1 MIGKIRQKKSYTF
14 SKVELNKQ
22 DIYNLQTSIIGFMGI
37 LGVIFIHSN
46 NIGAYGLKFE
56 NGILSGVIGIIEI
69 VIIKLAAMA
78 NSYFFMI
85 SGYHFYYGIS
95 KEKIKGKLHRRIKT
109 LVLPYLIA
117 VCLSII
123 YYFMISIIPGLM
135 ERLGMP
141 LISWSPQLIVCQVFN
156 PTFDYPLWFANY
168 LIVFSF
174 FSPVLYWIYNKR
186 RLSYIVL
193 VLLISTNIFSLVN
206 NSYYNWLSVYYIGGF
221 IGFNTKEFTNGLSVS
236 KINKPRWLVYVV
248 LFAITII
255 MVFEE
260 VFNFSDF
267 ASRAYMYIS
276 PFVIWEIVERKIQ
289 RENKIIKIRW
299 WMSITFFVYSYH
311 VFILPVITKIIKMIL
326 PNNPITA
333 ILNFVV
339 SPLLTYSIL
348 IVIAKILKLKPMLWK
363 LINGGRG
370 N

>member
-1 MIGKIRQKKSYTF
+1 MIGEIKQKKSYTL
-14 SKVELNKQ
+14 SKDEVNKEG
-22 DIYNLQTSIIGFMGI
+22 IYNLQTSIIGFIGI

-56 NGILSGVIGIIEI
+56 NGISSGLIGIIEI
-69 VIIKLAAMA
+69 VIIKLAAVA

-95 KEKIKGKLHRRIKT
+95 KEKIRGKLHRRIKT

-117 VCLSII
+117 VCLSIF
-123 YYFMISIIPGLM
+123 YYFMISVVPGLM

-141 LISWSPQLIVCQVFN
+141 LISWTPELIVCQFLN

-168 LIVFSF
+168 LILFSY
-174 FSPVLYWIYNKR
+174 FSPVLFWVYNKR

-193 VLLISTNIFSLVN
+193 VLLIGTNVFSLVN
-206 NSYYNWLSVYYIGGF
+206 NSYYNWLSVYYLGGF
-221 IGFNTKEFTNGLSVS
+221 IGFNTKEFTNGLSMS
-236 KINKPRWLVYVV
+236 KNNKSQWLVYVG
-248 LFAITII
+248 LFAITIM
-255 MVFEE
+255 MVIEE
-260 VFNFSDF
+260 VFNFSNF
-267 ASRAYMYIS
+267 ASRVYMYFS
-276 PFVIWEIVERKIQ
+276 PFILWEIVGRKI
-289 RENKIIKIRW
+289 RRDYKSIKIRW

-326 PNNPITA
+326 PSNPITA
-333 ILNFVV
+333 ILSFVV
-339 SPLLTYSIL
+339 SPLLTYGIL
-348 IVIAKILKLKPMLWK
+348 IVAAKILKLKPMLWN